1 MNTQFYLDKI
11 VTLFKE
17 ELKENL
23 SGIYLHGSLAMGCF
37 NPNRSDI
44 DFIVIVKEK
53 LTTINH
59 KRIASMVLSLHDE
72 MSNERGIE
80 FSIILETHLKPFI
93 YPTPFEFHY
102 SDYHREKYQADEN
115 YLCGGFEDEDLA
127 AQIVVAYHRGITLYG
142 KPLSEL
148 YEPIARPFYLASI
161 LHDVEDVTHDI
172 INNPMYFTLNLCRI
186 LFFLKEGEVSSK
198 KEGGEWA
205 VKVLPHNFQGM
216 VQICL
221 DEYSGVADQNSIE
234 KQQLL
239 NFASYMLYEIKKLI

>member
-23 SGIYLHGSLAMGCF
+23 LGIYLHGSLAMGCF
-37 NPNRSDI
+37 NPIRSDI
-44 DFIVIVKEK
+44 DFIVVVEEK
-53 LTTINH
+53 LTAINQ
-59 KRIASMVLSLHDE
+59 KRIASMVLSLNEE

-93 YPTPFEFHY
+93 YLTPFEFHY
-102 SDYHREKYQADEN
+102 SDYHREKYRTDEN

-127 AQIVVAYHRGITLYG
+127 SQIEVAYHRGITLYG

-161 LHDVEDVTHDI
+161 LHVEDATEDI

-186 LFFLKEGEVSSK
+186 LFFLKEGIVSSK
-198 KEGGEWA
+198 KEGGEW
-205 VKVLPHNFQGM
+205 
-216 VQICL
+216 
-221 DEYSGVADQNSIE
+221 GVIRNKTVNLSIY
-234 KQQLL
+234 L
-239 NFASYMLYEIKKLI
+239 IK